1 MHAFHGSHEDGAERV
16 ELFAF
21 HLARELGKTVAE
33 IEAMPHREYAAWDSY
48 FKSRNAVASVRGAG
62 P

>member
-1 MHAFHGSHEDGAERV
+1 MHAFHGVREDGGEHV

-33 IEAMPHREYAAWDSY
+33 IEGMPHREYASWDAY
-48 FKSRNAVASVRGAG
+48 FKSRNAVASVRGQA
-62 P
+62 